1 MRLFLIDGIGPF
13 FRGHPPGRINWSK
26 IPFGLLE
33 RDGMP
38 DPARFTQIREDF
50 RRVADGAA
58 AMGFNAITLDD
69 VAHLAP
75 HPDYPDD
82 LRRRVA
88 AYGDEFAQ
96 LFEIA
101 SARGLAVYLTTD
113 VIFWNETVARRTG
126 GDAGRV
132 AAFFAAILP
141 PLFARFPT
149 VAGII
154 FRFGESDGAGANG
167 ELRSRLVLRR
177 PGHVRRFLRG
187 LLPTFEQANRTLVLR
202 TWSVGA
208 YRLGDLMWNRATFLR
223 TFRDLD
229 SPALVLS
236 MKYGESDFFRYLPTS
251 KQFGRTPH
259 RTIVEFQARREYEG
273 FGEYPAFTGWEN
285 ENHWRKISEKGN
297 VIGISVWCQTGGWSA
312 FRRLTF
318 LDRSPWVELNL
329 FCAIRMARDGRTTE
343 EVLDDFA
350 RERLGGAD
358 PAALRRFLRLADE
371 VIRELLYIDEFAMRK
386 IYFRRL
392 RVPPLLTVYWDNIFI
407 HHYVR
412 QVLRCF
418 VADGEW
424 KIRQGRAAL
433 EKLDEMECLATRL
446 GLPAEDV
453 RFQRDTFA
461 ILAAAREYYFRPRDP
476 ETIRRI
482 VQLVRR
488 YRETHPAR
496 YNVVLGFSPGRL
508 RRRRVK
514 QAVGLLFRD
523 RRGYRV
529 VDRLF
534 TLRLMG
540 AFFPLFRRIAPG
552 PLAGFA
558 EDQAMGWRTLF
569 R

>member
-1 MRLFLIDGIGPF
+1 MRLYLIDGTGPF

-26 IPFGLLE
+26 IPFAHLE
-33 RDGMP
+33 RDGLP
-38 DPARFTQIREDF
+38 DPDRFERIREDF
-50 RRVADGAA
+50 RRVVDGAA

-69 VAHLAP
+69 VAHLAD

-82 LRRRVA
+82 LRKRIA
-88 AYGDEFAQ
+88 AYGEEFGR
-96 LFEIA
+96 LFDIA
-101 SARGLAVYLTTD
+101 ASKGLAVYLTTD
-113 VIFWNETVARRTG
+113 VIFWNDTVARRTG

-132 AAFFAAILP
+132 ADFFAAILP
-141 PLFARFPT
+141 PLFARFPA
-149 VAGII
+149 VAGVI
-154 FRFGESDGAGANG
+154 FRIGESDGTGAGD

-177 PGHVRRFLRG
+177 PGHVRRFLSR
-187 LLPTFEQANRTLVLR
+187 LFPVFESSNRTLVLR
-202 TWSVGA
+202 TWCVGA
-208 YRLGDLMWNRATFLR
+208 YRLGDLMWNRTTFLR
-223 TFRDLD
+223 AFDGID
-229 SPALVLS
+229 SPSFVLS

-251 KQFGRTPH
+251 KQFGRTSH

-273 FGEYPAFTGWEN
+273 FGEYPAFTGWEY
-285 ENHWRKISEKGN
+285 ERHWRRIAARSN
-297 VIGISVWCQTGGWSA
+297 VVGISVWCQTGGWSA

-329 FCAIRMARDGRTTE
+329 FCAIRLARDGMSTE
-343 EVLDDFA
+343 EALAEYA

-358 PAALRRFLRLADE
+358 PVALRRFLRLADE
-371 VIRELLYIDEFAMRK
+371 AIRELLYIDEFAMRK
-386 IYFRRL
+386 TYFRRL

-418 VADGEW
+418 VAEDEW
-424 KIRQGRAAL
+424 KIHQGYIAL
-433 EKLDEMECLATRL
+433 DKVDEMEALAPQL

-482 VQLVRR
+482 VQQVRR
-488 YRETHPAR
+488 YREAHPSR
-496 YNVVLGFSPGRL
+496 YNVILGFSPGRL

-514 QAVGLLFRD
+514 QAAALLFRD

-540 AFFPLFRRIAPG
+540 AAFPLLRRLAPG
-552 PLAGFA
+552 ALAEFA
-558 EDQAMGWRTLF
+558 DGQAMGWRTLF